1 MGGSAKAA
9 KATTKKPAKATKRS
23 RSSSSSD
30 SSSSSSSS
38 SSESDSSSTSD
49 SSSESSSDDSE
60 SASSTDSDGDSG
72 DGGLLAEKCQLEKH
86 QKEALAKLQQ
96 LEIGLEPYVA
106 TNIGMLQA
114 QRQQQQAALDQKVVA
129 RFKEIYMEYV
139 TTGFGSD
146 LDALRKEG
154 AMDDEGLD

>member
-1 MGGSAKAA
+1 
-9 KATTKKPAKATKRS
+9 
-23 RSSSSSD
+23 
-30 SSSSSSSS
+30 
-38 SSESDSSSTSD
+38 
-49 SSSESSSDDSE
+49 
-60 SASSTDSDGDSG
+60 
-72 DGGLLAEKCQLEKH
+72 LEKR

-139 TTGFGSD
+139 TMGFGSD

-154 AMDDEGLD
+154 AMDDEGLDVLVDALETGVQSFAGSEQRMIVDEAA